1 MAALPSIREARL
13 AIAAL
18 VAAAPG
24 MPATVSFICTSAHA
38 TSGGDDFGEAVC
50 DTIAASSQLAG
61 QSGGAGPVVGVGL
74 NCTSPRYVSELLQRA
89 RRASYGAPPLEE
101 GSSGAPS
108 QVANSL
114 LPHGVLLLA
123 SPSTGATFDGREG
136 ARSWSADEEVSRPVT
151 SACDLFP
158 RPALTCVS
166 ICSCVAQVLLD
177 HSHAMAMVD
186 AGANF
191 VGGCCRVTASQ
202 IRTFRKALAAAPQ
215 GQLA

>member
-1 MAALPSIREARL
+1 MARRRKLPTPCCHTAYYFWRVPAQAQRLMGARAL
-13 AIAAL
+13 
-18 VAAAPG
+18 
-24 MPATVSFICTSAHA
+24 
-38 TSGGDDFGEAVC
+38 
-50 DTIAASSQLAG
+50 
-61 QSGGAGPVVGVGL
+61 GAGPQTKR
-74 NCTSPRYVSELLQRA
+74 CR
-89 RRASYGAPPLEE
+89 
-101 GSSGAPS
+101 APS
-108 QVANSL
+108 
-114 LPHGVLLLA
+114 P
-123 SPSTGATFDGREG
+123 
-136 ARSWSADEEVSRPVT
+136 